1 MAATENANPRAGGAL
16 QMAPYLN
23 PPAADRLRAIIM
35 ADDLG
40 EVQIIA
46 PERAMLDVDAIRAAT
61 GRQLRARAYDYD
73 APTSA
78 VPGTYGVP
86 VILEE
91 SVARAGK
98 LALATEEAS
107 KYVRASGVA
116 LLSSYYEIQTATI
129 SHLTSAEPT
138 PGDRSGDMAQIGETL
153 SRFTAQRMQERLD
166 QTLHIPPLP
175 ETARRIVALQADPNY
190 DLADLVQIIET
201 DPSIASRIMGWANSA
216 FYNPDPKAK
225 SLEDAVMRVLG
236 FDTVMS
242 MALGMALGQTLRMPA
257 EEVRGL
263 PSFWLDAIFTAA
275 TMEALARRL
284 PKEGRPEAGLCY
296 LAGLLS
302 NFGTLVVGHVFPH
315 QHAQLCLLQEAN
327 RHLPHSYMDQ
337 HVLQLPREV
346 IASALLEAWSLP
358 EPVTD
363 AVRFQNL
370 TDYQGANRTYVLLL
384 RLSRQLLGNQGIT
397 DVPVRAADELD
408 LATLGLDQEAADH
421 VMRLVNASKDEL
433 DGFATMLGRDNRAT
447 A

>member
-1 MAATENANPRAGGAL
+1 MAATENANPRSNAAL
-16 QMAPYLN
+16 QLEPYPN
-23 PPAADRLRAIIM
+23 PPAETRLRAIIM
-35 ADDLG
+35 ADDIG
-40 EVQIIA
+40 EVQVIL
-46 PERAMLDVDAIRAAT
+46 PERAMLDVNAIRAAT
-61 GRQLRARAYDYD
+61 GRQLRARAYEPD

-78 VPGTYGVP
+78 VPGTYGIP

-91 SVARAGK
+91 NLTRRGK

-107 KYVRASGVA
+107 KYLCASGGT
-116 LLSSYYEIQTATI
+116 LLSGYYETRTATI
-129 SHLTSAEPT
+129 SHPVSAEPT

-175 ETARRIVALQADPNY
+175 EAARRIVALQADPNY

-275 TMEALARRL
+275 TMEALARRM
-284 PKEGRPEAGLCY
+284 PQEGRPEAGLCY

-327 RHLPHSYMDQ
+327 RHLPHSHVDQ

-370 TDYQGANRTYVLLL
+370 ADYQGGNRTYVLLL

-397 DVPVRAADELD
+397 DVPVRATDELD
-408 LATLGLDQEAADH
+408 LATLGFDH
-421 VMRLVNASKDEL
+421 DAVHEVMQLVNASKDEL
-433 DGFATMLGRDNRAT
+433 DGFANMLGRDGRAT